1 MTKLKFKTNIF
12 KSSYKSLFYFFY
24 NFFIMPKNL
33 SAECYQEYKVR
44 RQKTHERYQN
54 LSKEEKVK
62 KRQYDRERYKN
73 LSENEKQKLVE
84 YKKIIIE

>member
-1 MTKLKFKTNIF
+1 
-12 KSSYKSLFYFFY
+12 
-24 NFFIMPKNL
+24 MPKNL

-73 LSENEKQKLVE
+73 LSENEKQ
-84 YKKIIIE
+84 